1 MNTIEKTTIRK
12 PTRKEKSE
20 FKDRMKGFLMFL
32 PNMVLLLS
40 RLLKDN
46 RVAVAEKALFV
57 ATIVYVFSP
66 LDFIPDL
73 FPFIGQVDDIYLV
86 ALTILRLINRTDE
99 NVVRENW
106 SGGGDIVGLANM
118 IAGLAPKLLP
128 KRVSRVLTSEVEL
141 APAGKAL
148 RAVTRRQEAI
158 MVEIPQEEPVKIDSS
173 SRMTN

>member
-1 MNTIEKTTIRK
+1 
-12 PTRKEKSE
+12 
-20 FKDRMKGFLMFL
+20 
-32 PNMVLLLS
+32 V
-40 RLLKDN
+40 
-46 RVAVAEKALFV
+46 
-57 ATIVYVFSP
+57 
-66 LDFIPDL
+66 

-128 KRVSRVLTSEVEL
+128 KRVSRILTSEVEL
-141 APAGKAL
+141 TPAGKAL
-148 RAVTRRQEAI
+148 RAVTKRQESV

-173 SRMTN
+173 SKMTN